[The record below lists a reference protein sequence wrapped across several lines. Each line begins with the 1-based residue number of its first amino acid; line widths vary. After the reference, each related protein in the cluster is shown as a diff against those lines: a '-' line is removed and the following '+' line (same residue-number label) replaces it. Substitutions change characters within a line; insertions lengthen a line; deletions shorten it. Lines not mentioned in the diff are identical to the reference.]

1 MTLDFDLSR
10 LAIFLPALGALGI
23 LGLDFFA
30 RPRSESGAQHRA
42 DALAGIRIG
51 AVALVALFGVWL
63 ALRAESAADFDPN
76 ALFHLDAFA
85 VFGIVFIT
93 LAGMLVLSLSLTH
106 FGMARSR
113 PAEPAAL
120 LLFSLTGMAAALAS
134 SHLLVIMI
142 AIELAWLP
150 MIALIAIDSR
160 RLSSSESSLKAFFA
174 HSFASVIFGLGIAFV
189 FGATG
194 RFDALALMDSEASD
208 LLLWEVGVTLVM
220 TGLIAR
226 AAIAPFHPWFPD
238 VHEGAPSFVT
248 THVATAAMATT
259 FFVLLRVVLLLTPEA
274 ESTVAGG
281 DGAEFAERGAS
292 LLAALGCLGLLWG
305 HSMALVQVGLRRLL
319 GWLGVGQIGFFTLAL
334 ANAREGGGEA
344 LLLGLVATAIATTGV
359 LAILSSLSHHE
370 RACEYVGDLS
380 GMMKRSPVRAA
391 LLSLFLLSLGGFP
404 GTMGFVARLEILG
417 AVEHGGRRWL
427 LVAGLAATVLA
438 LTAVGR
444 PLLAM
449 LRPLET
455 TRAPSRALTNE
466 QLVLS
471 ICGICVLYF
480 GFAPAT
486 GGENLASWLVDWI
499 HTAVASLRL

>member
-1 MTLDFDLSR
+1 MDFDFSR

-23 LGLDFFA
+23 LGFDLFA
-30 RPRSESGAQHRA
+30 RPRSDASSPHRA
-42 DALAGIRIG
+42 DALTGIRVG
-51 AVALVALFGVWL
+51 SVAVLALFGVWL
-63 ALRAESAADFDPN
+63 ALRSESASDFDPD
-76 ALFHLDAFA
+76 ALFHLDRFA
-85 VFGIVFIT
+85 VFGIVFVT

-120 LLFSLTGMAAALAS
+120 LLFSLTGMAAALSS
-134 SHLLVIMI
+134 SHLLVVMI

-174 HSFASVIFGLGIAFV
+174 HAFASFV

-194 RFDALALMDSEASD
+194 RFDATALLGGAGSD
-208 LLLWEVGVTLVM
+208 PLLWQIGVTLLV
-220 TGLIAR
+220 TGLVAR

-238 VHEGAPSFVT
+238 VHEGAPSFIT
-248 THVATAAMATT
+248 THVATAGIATT
-259 FFVLLRVVLLLTPEA
+259 FLVLMRFLHRLASP
-274 ESTVAGG
+274 AGEVE
-281 DGAEFAERGAS
+281 DEFAERLPS
-292 LLAALGCLGLLWG
+292 LLAALGCIGLLWG
-305 HSMALVQVGLRRLL
+305 HAMALVQVGLRRLL
-319 GWLGVGQIGFFTLAL
+319 GWLGVGQIGFYTLAL
-334 ANAREGGGEA
+334 VEAPDAGGPA
-344 LLLGLVATAIATTGV
+344 LLFGLVSTSIATTGV

-380 GMMKRSPVRAA
+380 GMMKRSPVRAG

-427 LVAGLAATVLA
+427 LAVGLAATVLA

-449 LRPLET
+449 MRPIET

-466 QLVLS
+466 QFVLAV
-471 ICGICVLYF
+471 CGAAVLYF
-480 GFAPAT
+480 GFAPAI
-486 GGENLASWLVDWI
+486 GGSNLASWLVDWI
-499 HTAVASLRL
+499 QSSVASLR